1 MGEHHQVTGRIYSVG
16 YEGFTADVLAERL
29 AQAGVTVLV
38 DVRLNAV
45 SRKKGFSKRAL
56 EAALGEAG
64 IEYLHERDLGNP
76 QDNRD
81 SFRTG
86 DGAAGRERMRA
97 ILNNGGGGALE
108 RLVALATDSR
118 IAVMCVERERERC
131 HRDVITAMVQ
141 EHDPS
146 IEVLQVL

>member
-1 MGEHHQVTGRIYSVG
+1 MTGRIYSVG
-16 YEGFTADVLAERL
+16 YEGFTADALAQRL
-29 AQAGVTVLV
+29 AQAGVTMLV

-64 IEYLHERDLGNP
+64 IEYVHERDLGNP

-86 DGAAGRERMRA
+86 DGEAGRERMRA
-97 ILNNGGGGALE
+97 ILNHGGGVALE
-108 RLVALATDSR
+108 RLVTLAKNSR

-131 HRDVITAMVQ
+131 HRDVITTMVQ

-146 IEVLQVL
+146 IEILQVL

>member
-1 MGEHHQVTGRIYSVG
+1 MTGRIYSVG
-16 YEGFTADVLAERL
+16 YEGFTADGLAQRL
-29 AQAGVTVLV
+29 AQAGVTMLV

-64 IEYLHERDLGNP
+64 IEYVHERDLGNP

-81 SFRTG
+81 SFRSG
-86 DGAAGRERMRA
+86 DGEAGRERMRA
-97 ILNNGGGGALE
+97 ILKNGGGVALE
-108 RLVALATDSR
+108 RLVALAQDSR

-131 HRDVITAMVQ
+131 HRDVITTMVQ

-146 IEVLQVL
+146 IEILQVL